1 MAACFKIVQKCTYI
15 KLSFAIIQAIEKKA
29 AVVGSCVT
37 EKFFVYG
44 GRERQKGSEVEVVS
58 YLDAGEVGL

>member
-1 MAACFKIVQKCTYI
+1 MQKCTYI

-37 EKFFVYG
+37 EKSFVYV